1 MSELS
6 ALPASPYLHLM
17 MQKIQNFS
25 LTACPQRR
33 DQKIRRSV
41 SRHPVDHDRRI
52 QMFQTLNQQIQILF
66 SFVNMKLPGEII
78 IRQIRPTKYMQQLQL
93 DTLYISS
100 VQIVHRLEEVPVSYE
115 R

>member
-93 DTLYISS
+93 DTLYIPPF
-100 VQIVHRLEEVPVSYE
+100 R
-115 R
+115 